1 MTEKD
6 TEIWGE
12 SLQEELPSDGGGG
25 WGLGVLGSDSES
37 DADEASAPRSATVP
51 RLRWARR
58 CLLAQVGLVSVTK
71 EDGINRMY
79 RRWVFMEA
87 LPKR

>member
-12 SLQEELPSDGGGG
+12 SLQEELPSDGAGVG
-25 WGLGVLGSDSES
+25 WGAGSDSES

-51 RLRWARR
+51 R
-58 CLLAQVGLVSVTK
+58 Q
-71 EDGINRMY
+71 
-79 RRWVFMEA
+79 
-87 LPKR
+87 